1 MRSGGGLSRR
11 RTKKTRIGWMLHARL
26 RKWSKSLGEEA
37 VQKDPVTRQHDVKPD
52 TDRDRWSYIPMGS
65 WTETSKLHT
74 KPTNVGVYIDLS
86 KHDFKTTAKDIH
98 PLGIVFGRGCTS
110 LERT

>member
-52 TDRDRWSYIPMGS
+52 TDRDRWSYIPRKR
-65 WTETSKLHT
+65 WCRKLDRDEQAAYEADECWGLYR
-74 KPTNVGVYIDLS
+74 P
-86 KHDFKTTAKDIH
+86 KHA
-98 PLGIVFGRGCTS
+98 
-110 LERT
+110 